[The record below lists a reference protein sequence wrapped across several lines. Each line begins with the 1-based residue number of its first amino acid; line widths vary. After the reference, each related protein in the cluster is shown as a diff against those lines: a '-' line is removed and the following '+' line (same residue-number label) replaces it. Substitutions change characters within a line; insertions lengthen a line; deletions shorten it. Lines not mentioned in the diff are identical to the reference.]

1 MPPSMKLNMNISGLN
16 HIRAPFKNISYQSN
30 MAPLPRKAPSAL
42 HAPMVSR
49 IYNVRPGCG
58 SCGK

>member
-1 MPPSMKLNMNISGLN
+1 MPPSIKLNMNISGLN
-16 HIRAPFKNISYQSN
+16 YNRSTFKNVAQQTNID
-30 MAPLPRKAPSAL
+30 PLPKKAQSAL
-42 HAPMVSR
+42 NAPMVSR